1 VTGASNAST
10 EPDSRL
16 GAPPK
21 YDLQRMLDGLTDAA
35 VVVDGS
41 LRPIAWNR
49 AYVEMTGL
57 RPRRFLRTVETNEVR
72 CRDFV
77 ELSVCDDN
85 CLVKRT
91 FASGRPV
98 RMDEL
103 SARSVRVQE
112 RASNV
117 FIVSTIPLEGDDG
130 QLVAAVEIYRD
141 VTAENRIQTR
151 YKALLEK
158 ERSRAETLEEQ
169 VKARTADLEQSVQ
182 ELKRTRDQL
191 IQSEKMSSL
200 GRLVA
205 GLAHELNNPI
215 NYIQG
220 NASFLDEYVT
230 AYKKVIDAL
239 EASSLGDEDRRRVAA
254 TKKEADIEFVDED
267 IGKVI
272 EAISAGSTRAAGII
286 QDLRKFI
293 HGGYTAINDE
303 VRLMDCVSG
312 TVNLVKHEVRDRIAI
327 ELQGEEDVPVVRGNQ
342 GQLNQVFMNL
352 LVNAVEAID
361 DRGAIDVVVAP
372 AAGGAVVEVRDDGP
386 GISAEH
392 MDRVFEPFFTTKP
405 VGKGTG
411 LGLSISYSIVEA
423 HRGTLSVAGRPEGG
437 TVFRLWLPAHA
448 TEDVGASSETGDQ
461 AEG

>member
-1 VTGASNAST
+1 
-10 EPDSRL
+10 
-16 GAPPK
+16 
-21 YDLQRMLDGLTDAA
+21 MLDGLTDAA

-130 QLVAAVEIYRD
+130 AVVAAVEIYRD

-169 VKARTADLEQSVQ
+169 VKARTADLE
-182 ELKRTRDQL
+182 
-191 IQSEKMSSL
+191 
-200 GRLVA
+200 
-205 GLAHELNNPI
+205 
-215 NYIQG
+215 
-220 NASFLDEYVT
+220 
-230 AYKKVIDAL
+230 
-239 EASSLGDEDRRRVAA
+239 
-254 TKKEADIEFVDED
+254 
-267 IGKVI
+267 
-272 EAISAGSTRAAGII
+272 
-286 QDLRKFI
+286 
-293 HGGYTAINDE
+293 
-303 VRLMDCVSG
+303 
-312 TVNLVKHEVRDRIAI
+312 
-327 ELQGEEDVPVVRGNQ
+327 
-342 GQLNQVFMNL
+342 
-352 LVNAVEAID
+352 
-361 DRGAIDVVVAP
+361 
-372 AAGGAVVEVRDDGP
+372 
-386 GISAEH
+386 
-392 MDRVFEPFFTTKP
+392 
-405 VGKGTG
+405 
-411 LGLSISYSIVEA
+411 
-423 HRGTLSVAGRPEGG
+423 
-437 TVFRLWLPAHA
+437 
-448 TEDVGASSETGDQ
+448 
-461 AEG
+461 